1 VFKYK
6 YHQDSKTMFES
17 PGISFATRHQIHF
30 TWKKPDNKPEK
41 FTIKMKYLDLESTPT
56 FILTNKKMLLNELYK
71 TFEQPLPTGN
81 YHITFKTATDEHE
94 MTFVLPAMG
103 RVSKGGSCFLI
114 DGKDF
119 GYDKWCIMT
128 NHHVISNTKNKEIRV
143 MFDEVHLR
151 LRYWYFK
158 THTNQNQ
165 GLDYTIV
172 GLTKEQMNMLKE
184 ANIYPNKLDFNSEF
198 KHNGCMLIHKPN
210 SVHCRVLHTPCK
222 VVKRTPT
229 RVRYEYLGESTAGG
243 SSGSPVFA
251 MNSNKEIAIQGLHKA
266 KGVCIKMK
274 SIKEDMM
281 INKKK

>member
-1 VFKYK
+1 
-6 YHQDSKTMFES
+6 MFES
-17 PGISFATRHQIHF
+17 PGISFATRHQIHL

-56 FILTNKKMLLNELYK
+56 FTLTSKKMLLNELYK

-128 NHHVISNTKNKEIRV
+128 NHHVIGDTKNKEIRV

-210 SVHCRVLHTPCK
+210 SVHCRVLYTPCK

-251 MNSNKEIAIQGLHKA
+251 MNSNKEIAIQGIHKA

-281 INKKK
+281 MTNKKK